1 MKNNTYNKRKEKG
14 VCIYC
19 GKIPPRSGKL
29 VCADCAKKRELV
41 DALRRRQRKARKARK
56 ARKPSKKMALDET
69 LKEIARYNKAH
80 GTNYSYG
87 YYSVLK
93 FRGLI

>member
-1 MKNNTYNKRKEKG
+1 MKNNTYNRRKEEG

-19 GKIPPRSGKL
+19 GKMPPRSGKL
-29 VCADCAKKRELV
+29 VCADCTKKRKLV

-56 ARKPSKKMALDET
+56 ARKLSKKMALDET
-69 LKEIARYNKAH
+69 LREIAQYNKTH

-87 YYSVLK
+87 YYNTLK
-93 FRGLI
+93 SRGLI

>member
-1 MKNNTYNKRKEKG
+1 MKNNTYKNNTYNRRKEEG

-19 GKIPPRSGKL
+19 GKMPPRSGKL
-29 VCADCAKKRELV
+29 VCADCTKKRKLV

-56 ARKPSKKMALDET
+56 PSKKMTLDET

-87 YYSVLK
+87 QWQALK
-93 FRGLI
+93 F

>member
-19 GKIPPRSGKL
+19 GKMPPRNGKL
-29 VCADCAKKRELV
+29 VCADCTEKRKLV
-41 DALRRRQRKARKARK
+41 DALRRRQRKAKK

-69 LKEIARYNKAH
+69 LKEIARYNETH

-87 YYSVLK
+87 YYDALK

>member
-1 MKNNTYNKRKEKG
+1 MKNNTYENNTYNRRKEEG

-19 GKIPPRSGKL
+19 GKMPPRSGKL
-29 VCADCAKKRELV
+29 VCADCTKKRKLV
-41 DALRRRQRKARKARK
+41 DALRRRQRK

-69 LKEIARYNKAH
+69 LREIAQYNKTH

-87 YYSVLK
+87 YYDALK
-93 FRGLI
+93 SRGLI

>member
-1 MKNNTYNKRKEKG
+1 MKNNAYKNNTFDRRKEEG

-19 GKIPPRSGKL
+19 GKMPPQSGML
-29 VCADCAKKRELV
+29 GCADCAEKRKLV
-41 DALRRRQRKARKARK
+41 DALRKKQRK

-69 LKEIARYNKAH
+69 LREIAQYNKTH

-87 YYSVLK
+87 YYSTLK

>member
-1 MKNNTYNKRKEKG
+1 MKNNTCKNNTYNRRKEDG

-19 GKIPPRSGKL
+19 GKMPPRSGKL
-29 VCADCAKKRELV
+29 VCADCTKKRKLV
-41 DALRRRQRKARKARK
+41 DSLRRRQRK

-69 LKEIARYNKAH
+69 LREIARYNKTH

-87 YYSVLK
+87 YYSTLK

>member
-19 GKIPPRSGKL
+19 GKMPPRSGKL
-29 VCADCAKKRELV
+29 VCADCTKKRKLV
-41 DALRRRQRKARKARK
+41 DALRRRQRKARK
-56 ARKPSKKMALDET
+56 PSKKMTLDET
-69 LKEIARYNKAH
+69 LKEIVRYNETH
-80 GTNYSYG
+80 GTNYNYG
-87 YYSVLK
+87 YYSALK

>member
-1 MKNNTYNKRKEKG
+1 MKNNTYNRRKEDG

-19 GKIPPRSGKL
+19 GKMPPRSGKL
-29 VCADCAKKRELV
+29 VCADCAKKRKLV
-41 DALRRRQRKARKARK
+41 DELRRRQRK

-69 LKEIARYNKAH
+69 LREIARYNKAH
-80 GTNYSYG
+80 GTNYNYG
-87 YYSVLK
+87 YYIALK